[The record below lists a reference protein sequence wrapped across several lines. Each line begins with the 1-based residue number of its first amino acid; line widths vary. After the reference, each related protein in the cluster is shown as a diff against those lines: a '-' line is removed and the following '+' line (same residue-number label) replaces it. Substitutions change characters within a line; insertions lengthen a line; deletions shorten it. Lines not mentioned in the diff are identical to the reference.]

1 MIVKLGTYNAH
12 IEAVKRLMVP
22 HWEEVAKHKDRMVL
36 APDWDKYAALDDQ
49 GKLFVVYIFTDDYEL
64 IGYSYNFLD
73 THIHYK
79 DLVVASNDAI
89 YVSPEHRNS
98 PAGLRLIKATKAT
111 AKVLGADLM
120 LWHAKQGS
128 ALDKLFIA
136 KRLQV
141 QDTIYSEP
149 L

>member
-1 MIVKLGTYNAH
+1 
-12 IEAVKRLMVP
+12 MVP
-22 HWEEVAKHKDRMVL
+22 HWHEVAKHKDRMVL
-36 APDWDKYAALDDQ
+36 APDWDKYAALEAQ
-49 GKLFVVYIFTDDYEL
+49 GKLFVVYVLDDDYNL
-64 IGYSYNFLD
+64 LGYSFNFLD

-79 DLVVASNDAI
+79 DLMVANNDAI
-89 YVSPEHRNS
+89 YISPADRNS
-98 PAGLRLIKATKAT
+98 MAGLRLIKATKLRASE
-111 AKVLGADLM
+111 LGAKLM
-120 LWHAKQGS
+120 IWHAKQGS